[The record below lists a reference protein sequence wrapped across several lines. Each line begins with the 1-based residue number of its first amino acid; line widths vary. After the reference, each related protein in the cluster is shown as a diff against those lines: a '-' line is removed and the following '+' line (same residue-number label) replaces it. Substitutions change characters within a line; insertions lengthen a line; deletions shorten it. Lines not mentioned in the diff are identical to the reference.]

1 MFRPRTI
8 EEEAFVSN
16 PFYFSYSSLN
26 KLIFSP
32 KLFYTQY
39 VLKQREEK
47 LESYL
52 VEGKII
58 HCLLLEEENFNKQF
72 IISPL
77 KVPNV
82 SNKAVI
88 DKVFLKKDDK
98 EKLSEYKD
106 QILEALKEVDLHQ
119 SLKTDEQRIAKILIP
134 ENELYFEFL
143 KQKENKIIIDQQIYE
158 KCKKGVE
165 LIKENKDFQK
175 HVIIKTNWELVECHN
190 EHYLEFWDSELD
202 LGIKGVIDNLV
213 IDYDNKVIKIN
224 DIKTTSKSLVDFKD
238 TVEYYNY
245 WLQAAMYYRLVEN
258 TIVAQMSNPKEWKIT
273 VNFVVYDSYEQV
285 YCFPVS
291 QASQIIWNHKL
302 SEKLDEA
309 KYFLENG
316 NFSLP
321 YQFQVGLVSL

>member
-1 MFRPRTI
+1 MFKPRSI
-8 EEEAFVSN
+8 EEESFVN
-16 PFYFSYSSLN
+16 EPFYFSYSSLN

-39 VLKQREEK
+39 VLKQKEEK

-58 HCLLLEEENFNKQF
+58 HCLLLEEENFNNQF

-77 KVPNV
+77 KVPNA
-82 SNKAVI
+82 SNKVVI
-88 DKVFLKKDDK
+88 DKVFLKRDTRTKFSD
-98 EKLSEYKD
+98 YKD
-106 QILEALKEVDLHQ
+106 EIIEVLKEVDLHQ

-143 KQKENKIIIDQQIYE
+143 KQRENKIIIDQQTYD
-158 KCKKGVE
+158 KCRRGVDQ
-165 LIKENKDFQK
+165 IKQNKDFQK
-175 HVIIKTNWELVECHN
+175 NVITKSEWELLECHN
-190 EHYLEFWDSELD
+190 EYYLQYWDPELEF
-202 LGIKGVIDNLV
+202 GIKGIIDNLV
-213 IDYDNKVIKIN
+213 IDYENKVVKIN

-245 WLQAAMYYRLVEN
+245 WLQAAMYKRLVTKVLIEK
-258 TIVAQMSNPKEWKIT
+258 MPKPKDWKIN
-273 VNFVVYDSYEQV
+273 VNFVVYDAYDQV

-291 QASQIIWNHKL
+291 ETSQIVWNHKL

-316 NFSLP
+316 NFTLP
-321 YQFQVGLVSL
+321 YQFQVGSVLL